1 MSFSNLNKKFLA
13 LLYHDKEVNCHI
25 EHPLS
30 SWGRHKEIRHV
41 PEIGLDNG
49 DRVVVDTNTIGR
61 SRTHAQCGFFS
72 YVGALTPKI
81 DL

>member
-1 MSFSNLNKKFLA
+1 MIKKWTA
-13 LLYHDKEVNCHI
+13 T
-25 EHPLS
+25 LS
-30 SWGRHKEIRHV
+30 IHFRHHKEIRHV

-49 DRVVVDTNTIGR
+49 DRVVVDSNTIGR